1 MRKNNLI
8 GQRVGMLVIVSE
20 TSNRST
26 RGDIYWLAKCDCGV
40 SVKVLASN
48 WRRGSHASCGCN
60 KSKALAKANRIT
72 KPDHCTVDGCRKD
85 VFLVGICKM
94 HYERRRKF
102 NDVNYVTPECIRR
115 ANSRDAQLL
124 NVHSVKPTTYRKL
137 LGRHEHRVVAEAM
150 IGRPLFSDEHVHHI
164 DGNKHN
170 NSPSNLQ
177 VMTRSEHLKLHAMK
191 KRHD

>member
-48 WRRGSHASCGCN
+48 C
-60 KSKALAKANRIT
+60 
-72 KPDHCTVDGCRKD
+72 
-85 VFLVGICKM
+85 
-94 HYERRRKF
+94 
-102 NDVNYVTPECIRR
+102 
-115 ANSRDAQLL
+115 
-124 NVHSVKPTTYRKL
+124 
-137 LGRHEHRVVAEAM
+137 
-150 IGRPLFSDEHVHHI
+150 
-164 DGNKHN
+164 
-170 NSPSNLQ
+170 NLQ